1 VDNAGEVL
9 WKSTVRR
16 WKIDPLSP
24 GGPAP
29 EASAVGAWGRTGDS
43 HLGCSQ
49 AEHLVIHNPQA
60 LLLPLVRDLE
70 KQVEKVSGGVKFR
83 CERDVLVEAL
93 STAGRATA
101 NRGGALPVLSGIRA
115 ELSGQTLTLTGHDLE
130 LTIAVTV
137 REGLAGATD
146 GVTILPARLVSE
158 VVRSLPSG
166 AVELAVVEDEARIVA
181 GRSEFSLRVFPAD
194 EFPRVPEPVGE
205 PVTIDA
211 KQFVS
216 ALRQVVPAASGDD
229 ARPILTGVLVAA
241 EEDGLRLVAT
251 DSYRLAVRDLPGQSL
266 LSEGQSVLVPS
277 RALNDLVKVLADAE
291 TLTLR
296 LGERDASFEAG
307 DVRLTTVLIEGDFPP
322 YRNLIP
328 QAYPNRLTVGRDA
341 LLDGVRRV
349 KLLAREATPVRLAM
363 SSDAVELIA
372 VTQDVGQAHESLD
385 AKFEG
390 TELTA
395 AFNPDYLLQGVEVI
409 PGDEVVIE
417 TVDALKPAVVRSP
430 EHPEF
435 LYLLMPVRVS

>member
-1 VDNAGEVL
+1 M
-9 WKSTVRR
+9 
-16 WKIDPLSP
+16 
-24 GGPAP
+24 
-29 EASAVGAWGRTGDS
+29 
-43 HLGCSQ
+43 
-49 AEHLVIHNPQA
+49 
-60 LLLPLVRDLE
+60 
-70 KQVEKVSGGVKFR
+70 KFR

-93 STAGRATA
+93 ATASRATA
-101 NRGGALPVLSGIRA
+101 NRGGALPVLSGVRA
-115 ELSGQTLTLTGHDLE
+115 ELSGQQLTLTGHDLE
-130 LTIAVTV
+130 LTISVAV
-137 REGLAGATD
+137 REGVAGDTD
-146 GVTILPARLVSE
+146 GVAVLPARLVSE
-158 VVRSLPSG
+158 VVRALPSG
-166 AVELAVVEDEARIVA
+166 AVEVAVADDEAQITA

-194 EFPRVPEPVGE
+194 EFPRVPEPTGE

-211 KQFVS
+211 AQFAT

-229 ARPILTGVLVAA
+229 ARPILTGVLVTA
-241 EEDGLRLVAT
+241 EDGGLRLVAT

-277 RALNDLVKVLADAE
+277 RALNDLTKVLGDAD

-322 YRNLIP
+322 YRGLIP
-328 QAYPNRLTVGRDA
+328 SSHPNRLIVGREA
-341 LLDGVRRV
+341 LLEAGRRV

-363 SSDAVELIA
+363 SDDGLEMVA

-390 TELTA
+390 TDLTA
-395 AFNPDYLLQGVEVI
+395 AFNPEYLLQGIEVI